1 MNSLSN
7 SDHELTFIIS
17 LSVDLNGG
25 LQVKYIYTEKAPKPV
40 GPYSQAVLVG
50 NILFIS
56 GQLPI
61 NPSTGELVRSNF
73 KEAAKQALNNVIEI
87 VRASGGDV
95 RNIVKVTV
103 YLKDITRFSELN
115 EVYSELMG
123 DHKPARAVVAVS
135 SIPRDA
141 DLMIEA
147 IAYLE

>member
-1 MNSLSN
+1 M
-7 SDHELTFIIS
+7 
-17 LSVDLNGG
+17 
-25 LQVKYIYTEKAPKPV
+25 KYVYTDKAPKPV
-40 GPYSQAVLVG
+40 GPYSQGVLVG
-50 NILFIS
+50 NFLFIS

-61 NPSTGELVRSNF
+61 NPLTSELVKNDF
-73 KEAAKQALNNVIEI
+73 KGATKQALTNVIEI

-103 YLKDITRFSELN
+103 YLKDIAKFSEFN
-115 EVYSELMG
+115 EVYSELLG

-147 IAYLE
+147 IAYIES

>member
-1 MNSLSN
+1 M
-7 SDHELTFIIS
+7 
-17 LSVDLNGG
+17 
-25 LQVKYIYTEKAPKPV
+25 KYIYTEKAPKPV

>member
-1 MNSLSN
+1 
-7 SDHELTFIIS
+7 
-17 LSVDLNGG
+17 VDLNGG

-50 NILFIS
+50 NLLFVS

-61 NPSTGELVRSNF
+61 NPSSGELVRGDF

-95 RNIVKVTV
+95 RNIAKVTV
-103 YLKDITRFSELN
+103 YLRDITRFSEFN

-123 DHKPARAVVAVS
+123 GHKPARAVIAVS

-141 DLMIEA
+141 DLMVEA

>member
-1 MNSLSN
+1 
-7 SDHELTFIIS
+7 
-17 LSVDLNGG
+17 
-25 LQVKYIYTEKAPKPV
+25 VKYIYTEKAPKPV

>member
-1 MNSLSN
+1 MLVMSLT
-7 SDHELTFIIS
+7 LIIS

-50 NILFIS
+50 NLLFVS

-61 NPSTGELVRSNF
+61 NPLTGELVRNDF
-73 KEAAKQALNNVIEI
+73 KEAAKQALSNVIEI
-87 VRASGGDV
+87 IRASGGDV
-95 RNIVKVTV
+95 MNIAKVTV
-103 YLKDITRFSELN
+103 YLKDITKFSEFN
-115 EVYSELMG
+115 EVYSKLMG

-147 IAYLE
+147 VAYLE